1 MSAWQRQLTVP
12 QFTVVSG
19 LLVIALGTLL
29 LATPLKVSHL
39 MPAARKRADGG
50 SE

>member
-19 LLVIALGTLL
+19 LLVIAFGTLL
-29 LATPLKVSHL
+29 LLS
-39 MPAARKRADGG
+39 RINI
-50 SE
+50 